1 MLNYFSKLLI
11 LSLPKIL
18 QAVEKMFASFSKL
31 KLLLNMWQDQ
41 ITKYGQPTEKLKMH
55 HVLLNVFWAGM
66 ARLPQ

>member
-11 LSLPKIL
+11 LSLSKIL

-31 KLLLNMWQDQ
+31 KRLLNPWQDQ

-55 HVLLNVFWAGM
+55 YVLLNVFWAGV